1 MPTTLESP
9 IKRYTA
15 DEYFELEKSSDIK
28 HEFVNG
34 QIIAMPGESKIANK
48 IAGKCY
54 IALNSLLDNTNYE
67 VFSHDVRLQVKEKN
81 IYRYPDVAVCM
92 AGDGDTHNILS
103 PILLVEVVSPSSEI
117 TDRSAKVREYC
128 SLPTLQYYIIVSQDD
143 YVVELY
149 SRADSGQWL
158 YSFYLQLTDLLPLP
172 LWSIELPLQTIY
184 NGIEFGGAA

>member
-1 MPTTLESP
+1 MPTTLEAP

-15 DEYFELEKSSDIK
+15 DEYFELEKSSDTK

-34 QIIAMPGESKIANK
+34 QIIAMPGESKIANT
-48 IAGKCY
+48 
-54 IALNSLLDNTNYE
+54 IALNCAFEFRLMFKNTNLS
-67 VFSHDVRLQVKEKN
+67 VHALSVRLQVKEKN
-81 IYRYPDVAVCM
+81 IYRYPDVAVCV

-103 PILLVEVVSPSSEI
+103 PLLLVEVVSPSSEI
-117 TDRSAKVREYC
+117 TDHSAKVREYC

-143 YVVELY
+143 CVVELY
-149 SRADSGQWL
+149 SRTNNGQWL